1 VRGIGEAHVVRRIR
15 DHRIELAAP
24 LNIAADPSLGPHAF
38 DLSFDVAGTQS
49 LEFLPLARVMRVQA
63 HGNWPDPGFMDG
75 FLPTERRIDARGF
88 TANWQVL
95 NLNRTYGDRWFQSST
110 STETLLAS
118 GFGKEL
124 GGHPQIQVTR
134 LKL

>member
-1 VRGIGEAHVVRRIR
+1 
-15 DHRIELAAP
+15 